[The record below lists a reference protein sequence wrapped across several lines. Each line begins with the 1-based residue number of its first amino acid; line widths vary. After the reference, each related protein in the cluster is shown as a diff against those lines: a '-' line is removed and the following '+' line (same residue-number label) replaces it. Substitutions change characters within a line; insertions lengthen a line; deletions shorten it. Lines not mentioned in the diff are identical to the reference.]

1 MTRIYSFF
9 LMILFFSA
17 CNQEKKNVG
26 IEPFETFER
35 KFHTDSVFQISRII
49 FPIPNKGGLITGP
62 YPTKDSMWTKETW
75 VILGDWRTSEK
86 DTSFFRN
93 LKKENNLIIEE
104 IGYRYTDIFAI
115 CKYKLYKK
123 KWYLIY
129 FAPSFAK
136 P

>member
-1 MTRIYSFF
+1 
-9 LMILFFSA
+9 
-17 CNQEKKNVG
+17 
-26 IEPFETFER
+26 
-35 KFHTDSVFQISRII
+35 
-49 FPIPNKGGLITGP
+49 
-62 YPTKDSMWTKETW
+62 MWTKETW
-75 VILGDWRTSEK
+75 EILGDWRKSEK

-123 KWYLIY
+123 KWYLRY